1 MLPEVS
7 ACPLRARSGSKP
19 GELAVTPGEANTA
32 PELGRA
38 SSQAQADDLLSNG
51 SRDSFMT
58 PLMRAALHWVLPAA
72 RNR

>member
-1 MLPEVS
+1 MAAYV
-7 ACPLRARSGSKP
+7 
-19 GELAVTPGEANTA
+19 
-32 PELGRA
+32 
-38 SSQAQADDLLSNG
+38 LLSNG